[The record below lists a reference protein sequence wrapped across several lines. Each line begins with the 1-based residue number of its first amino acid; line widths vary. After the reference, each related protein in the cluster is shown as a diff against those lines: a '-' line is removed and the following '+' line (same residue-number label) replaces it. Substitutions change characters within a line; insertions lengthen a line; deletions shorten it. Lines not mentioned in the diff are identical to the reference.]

1 MVVDYHSYF
10 VSNLGIWVHYCT
22 ILTSGKNFK
31 SYYLDHKKLLENSL
45 GTKYKNYDDETT
57 TRFLSDL
64 GSLIND
70 GKVKFI
76 GNATLLPNGEV
87 YKVYRGNGLTLTTKL
102 NGEWHTL
109 LESGEGLDKKFIFQ

>member
-1 MVVDYHSYF
+1 MYYS
-10 VSNLGIWVHYCT
+10 
-22 ILTSGKNFK
+22 LTSGKNFK
-31 SYYLDHKKLLENSL
+31 SHYLDHKKLLENSL

-87 YKVYRGNGLTLTTKL
+87 YKVYRGNGLTLTTKQ
-102 NGEWHTL
+102 NGEWHTP